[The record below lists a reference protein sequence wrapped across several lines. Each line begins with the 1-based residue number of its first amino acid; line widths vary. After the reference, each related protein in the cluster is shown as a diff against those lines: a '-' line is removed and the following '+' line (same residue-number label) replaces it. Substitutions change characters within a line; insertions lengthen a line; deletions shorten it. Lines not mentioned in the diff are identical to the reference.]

1 MDIKKIILLNNVIWI
16 IVTIILVIVVINKFS
31 KPLEIINKSVHNMS
45 EGDLTKKIAVTKKNI
60 FQKLCSSINLLVLK
74 MRGFIN
80 ETTIMTDKVI
90 NYCEDLKN
98 NAHQVEIS
106 ANETSSE
113 INKVSNDMAVQL
125 DNMIKSDEHICE
137 IVDDYKKIIK
147 DGEFIENVAF
157 SMMNHIENSNE
168 IYKQLEERMKNS
180 ASSNLELATEIKNL
194 NEKAYKIQRI
204 ADAVNE
210 ISRNTNLL
218 SLNASIEAAKA
229 GESGAGFA
237 VVANEIRKL
246 AGISSIQAKEIED
259 IINDIKIMISDIS
272 KKMINET
279 EIVKENINFSNLTKE
294 NLDKIFV
301 ESGDTL
307 KSIKSINKTI
317 DTQKAKILSIKIV
330 IGEAVSLAENI
341 NAATQ
346 EVAAASDEQL
356 ASMKNVFDSVSSLT
370 GMNKGLKD
378 RIDSFAKSYKIDE
391 KTQKHIEKGL
401 EILREVAK
409 SKGLSTMDHDIC
421 TKILKENIV
430 RCPYFELFG
439 LCQKDG
445 LRKAITLD
453 YTEEELYTNFSH
465 RPFFKQAIKG
475 NEYKSEPYIS
485 VDTNNY
491 CIAMSVPV
499 RDKNGE
505 IKGMLVGDLLLG

>member
-1 MDIKKIILLNNVIWI
+1 MDIKKVILLNCAIWI
-16 IVTIILVIVVINKFS
+16 VIITILVAVVANIILKS
-31 KPLEIINKSVHNMS
+31 LETINKSVYKMS
-45 EGDLTKKIAVTKKNI
+45 EGDLTKKITINKKSI
-60 FQKLCSSINLLVLK
+60 FKKLCSNINLLVLK
-74 MRGFIN
+74 IRGFIN

-90 NYCEDLKN
+90 NYCEVLEN

-106 ANETSSE
+106 ANETSSAISE
-113 INKVSNDMAVQL
+113 ISNDMTVQS
-125 DNMIKSDEHICE
+125 DNMIQADKYICE
-137 IVDDYKKIIK
+137 IVDGYEEIIK
-147 DGEFIENVAF
+147 DGEVIENVAF
-157 SMMNHIENSNE
+157 SMMNHVESSNK

-180 ASSNLELATEIKNL
+180 ASSNLELATQIKNL
-194 NEKAYKIQRI
+194 NEKAYKIQSI

-246 AGISSIQAKEIED
+246 AGISSIQAKEIES
-259 IINDIKIMISDIS
+259 IINDIKVMILGIS
-272 KKMINET
+272 KKMVNET
-279 EIVKENINFSNLTKE
+279 ETIKENISFSSLTKE

-301 ESGDTL
+301 ESGNTL
-307 KSIKSINKTI
+307 KSIKNINKTI
-317 DTQKAKILSIKIV
+317 DTQKEKILSIKSV
-330 IGEAVSLAENI
+330 IGETAKLSESITAT
-341 NAATQ
+341 TQ

-356 ASMKNVFDSVSSLT
+356 TSMKNVFDSVHSLT
-370 GMNKGLKD
+370 DMNKNLKEC
-378 RIDSFAKSYKIDE
+378 INSFAKSYEIDE
-391 KTQKHIEKGL
+391 ETHKHIEKGL

-409 SKGLSTMDHDIC
+409 TEGLSTMDHDIC
-421 TKILKENIV
+421 TKILKENIG
-430 RCPYFELFG
+430 RCSYFELFG

-465 RPFFKQAIKG
+465 RPFFKEAIKG

-499 RDKNGE
+499 RERNGE
-505 IKGMLVGDLLLG
+505 ITGMLVGDLLLG